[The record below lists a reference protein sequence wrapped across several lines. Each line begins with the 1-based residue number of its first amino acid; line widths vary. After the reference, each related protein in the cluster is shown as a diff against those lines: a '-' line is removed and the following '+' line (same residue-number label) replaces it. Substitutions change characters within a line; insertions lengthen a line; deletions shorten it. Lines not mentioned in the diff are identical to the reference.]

1 MLFISFCGNHQHI
14 LFVFFHECHQKHI
27 ICPLLQVPPTHQKH
41 IMCPL
46 LWVTP
51 THQQHIMSP
60 SLGAT
65 NKSYLSPPVGAT
77 NTPQTYLIRLLQ
89 WSPQTCYSSPSM
101 GATHSFVCHQHLMTT
116 TKTSQHPW
124 INKALN
130 NLIARLDQDDLCR
143 NQLSNDSPTG
153 DKCQPQK
160 ASSIFTWNNCRIR
173 KRKLCAHLTPLPTG
187 LEGSCGN
194 CPLIQPSLGN
204 LHAWPLHSEL
214 LGKGWAGMK
223 RALLRNYGNVKSLCG
238 TDYKSVER
246 FIKC

>member
-1 MLFISFCGNHQHI
+1 
-14 LFVFFHECHQKHI
+14 
-27 ICPLLQVPPTHQKH
+27 
-41 IMCPL
+41 
-46 LWVTP
+46 
-51 THQQHIMSP
+51 MSP

-143 NQLSNDSPTG
+143 NQLCNDSPTG

-160 ASSIFTWNNCRIR
+160 ASNIFTWNNCRIR

-223 RALLRNYGNVKSLCG
+223 RALLRNYRNVKSLLWNRLQIGGEIYQMLDFIHLFNSPQPEILFKIIWASNETKPHCVFLKLKSKPFFLNPNSNCG
-238 TDYKSVER
+238 PEG
-246 FIKC
+246 